1 MTMRVLT
8 TLNENAYQSLSFVTA
23 EGEEVNLTFRFI
35 PSQETWY
42 VDVDSDSL
50 TIHGLALQAFVN
62 LLDPY
67 HNLITWGLYVWSKD
81 GFDPWMYDDFSTG
94 RIKVAVI
101 EGFEYSIIQE
111 FLNSG
116 SIVQ

>member
-1 MTMRVLT
+1 MSTRVLT
-8 TLNENAYQSLSFVTA
+8 TLTENAYQSLSFVT
-23 EGEEVNLTFRFI
+23 EKGEEVNLTFSFF
-35 PSQETWY
+35 PSQETWF

-50 TIHGLALQAFVN
+50 TVHGIALQAFMN

-67 HNLITWGLYVWSKD
+67 HNMISWGLYVWSKD
-81 GFDPWMYDDFSTG
+81 GFDPWRVDDFTSG

-101 EGFEYSIIQE
+101 EDFEYKVIEE

-116 SIVQ
+116 NSL

>member
-1 MTMRVLT
+1 MTIRVLT
-8 TLNENAYQSLSFVTA
+8 TLNENAYQTLSFVTSN
-23 EGEEVNLTFRFI
+23 GEDVNLTFRFI
-35 PSQETWY
+35 PSQETWF

-50 TIHGLALQAFVN
+50 TVHGLALTAFIN

-67 HNLITWGLYVWSKD
+67 HNKISWGLYVWSKD
-81 GFDPWMYDDFSTG
+81 GFDPWRFDDFITG

-101 EGFEYSIIQE
+101 EEFEYIAIQE

-116 SIVQ
+116 NIS

>member
-1 MTMRVLT
+1 MSIRILT
-8 TLNENAYQSLSFVTA
+8 TLTDNAFQSLSFVTS
-23 EGEEVNLTFRFI
+23 EGEEVKLTFRYI
-35 PSQETWY
+35 PSQETWFI
-42 VDVDSDSL
+42 DVDCDSI

-62 LLDPY
+62 MLDPY

-81 GFDPWMYDDFSTG
+81 GFDPWKVDDFSIG

-101 EGFEYSIIQE
+101 EEFEYAAIEE

-116 SIVQ
+116 NSL